1 MCGFAGYY
9 GGLGRAAADD
19 AAGTLK
25 FMSDAIRHRGPDS
38 EGQWVGSDGLCG
50 LSHRRLSIIDLSPA
64 GAQPMLS
71 HRGSLVIAFNG
82 EIYNFEDLR
91 RTIELRRGNVNWRGH
106 SDTEVLL
113 EMIADIG
120 VEQALA
126 NVDGMFAFAAY
137 DLNSRSLTLAR
148 DAFGEKPLYYGYC
161 GKTFLFGSELKALT
175 AFPGFDAQ
183 PDMQA
188 LADYFKYAY
197 IPAPASVYRGIFKLL
212 PAHVLTISPDDVAHG
227 RLPEPKPW
235 WDMAAAAISAQNQ
248 PYAGTYEDALTDV
261 RSTLTTSARRRL
273 AADVPL
279 GALLSGGID
288 SSVVTALMQSNGNRP
303 VKTFSIGMDEPGFN
317 EAQHAG
323 AVAAHLGTEHHELIL
338 KPQQVQSAIPDIA
351 AIFDEP
357 FADSSQVPTYLVSR
371 MARERVTVALS
382 GDGGD
387 ELFAGYNRYFHAPAI
402 WSRLDRVPTSARRA
416 AGTVIASFPP
426 ATVDSVVALAGPFA
440 PRELSAGRAGEKLQK
455 LARVISAADVTAYHD
470 NLLAVTAD
478 AKSAL
483 SIAPVPRNLASRDVT
498 KKHRDFASRAML
510 VDTANYLPDDVLT
523 KVDRASMAVSL
534 EMRTPFLSRDLFTL
548 AWSLPMNFKA
558 GSGQG
563 KRILR
568 DLLYEMVPRQLVDRP
583 KSGFSIPAGRWLRTG
598 LRDWAESGLS
608 SAALA
613 NAEIFNVKEVRR
625 RWDEH
630 LSGRRDHECFLWSV
644 LMYQGWRHATAGN
657 STTGR
662 NA

>member
-9 GGLGRAAADD
+9 GGLGRAAAGD

-64 GAQPMLS
+64 GAQPMFS

-175 AFPGFDAQ
+175 AYPGFDAQ

-402 WSRLDRVPTSARRA
+402 WSRLDRFPTSARRA

-426 ATVDSVVALAGPFA
+426 ATVDSMVALAGPFA

-483 SIAPVPRNLASRDVT
+483 SIAPAPRNLASQDVT